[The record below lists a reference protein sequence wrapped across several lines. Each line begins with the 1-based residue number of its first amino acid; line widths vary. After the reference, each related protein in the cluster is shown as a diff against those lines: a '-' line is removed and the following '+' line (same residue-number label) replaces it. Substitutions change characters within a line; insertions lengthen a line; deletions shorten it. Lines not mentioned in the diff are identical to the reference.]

1 MRRASMRRWKLPM
14 AAGVVVLAATVA
26 TGCTGAPAR
35 TGLITHVEERPSA
48 SASAPV
54 VVPSPGAFD
63 PLLTQQACTAA
74 ALSTFDSTRLF
85 HSQMA
90 VIERAAA
97 DDDTATLIAAA
108 NLIQRSFVQLAHG
121 LALLSHR
128 SLSPEVAQALQEA
141 SQTVT
146 EISSNTYAGSTADVS
161 TKLADVTTSVLTA
174 CA

>member
-1 MRRASMRRWKLPM
+1 MRRASIRGVKLPM
-14 AAGVVVLAATVA
+14 AAGVIVLAAIVA
-26 TGCTGAPAR
+26 TGCTEAPSRAR
-35 TGLITHVEERPSA
+35 MAAAVPERPAA
-48 SASAPV
+48 SVSAPV
-54 VVPSPGAFD
+54 VLPSPAAFD
-63 PLLTQQACTAA
+63 PLLTQEACTAA
-74 ALSTFDSTRLF
+74 ALSAFDSTRLF
-85 HSQMA
+85 QSQMA

-108 NLIQRSFVQLAHG
+108 NLIQLSLVQLAHG

-128 SLSPEVAQALQEA
+128 PLSPEVAQTLREA

-146 EISSNTYAGSTADVS
+146 EISSNTYAGSTADIS

>member
-1 MRRASMRRWKLPM
+1 MRRASMRQVKLPM
-14 AAGVVVLAATVA
+14 AAGVVVLAAVVVTA
-26 TGCTGAPAR
+26 CTGTPSR
-35 TGLITHVEERPSA
+35 SGLSNTVEDRPSA
-48 SASAPV
+48 SVSGPV
-54 VVPSPGAFD
+54 VLPGARAFD

-74 ALSTFDSTRLF
+74 ALSAFDSTRLF

-121 LALLSHR
+121 LAQLSHR
-128 SLSPEVAQALQEA
+128 QLSPEVAQALQEA

-146 EISSNTYAGSTADVS
+146 EISSNTYAGTTADIS
-161 TKLADVTTSVLTA
+161 SKLADVTTSVLTA